1 MNNRYEDR
9 VHKFNAEQLVLG
21 MQRMPGVLRGLGY
34 TSLREGQQK
43 IISCVMGGQDT
54 LGVLPTSEG
63 KTLSFVAPTLALKWR
78 TLVFSPLISLIRD
91 QQQQYTIRGARVGAL
106 TSHNSDAMNMEFLS
120 QWVRGGMDLMYVAP
134 ERLMRPEFQEAMRI
148 APPHMTVVDECFTP
162 DVEILTEDG
171 WVRFDQLEK
180 GRKVAQVDPVDRG
193 ITFTTPTEYIQKPH
207 KGRMVRVKSHRLCD
221 LTMTP
226 EHELLVQW
234 PSGWRKQAV
243 DKVRFNNTKKMA
255 AAGFGRGTGSAL
267 LTPRERLLIAYQADG
282 NLHRD
287 RSAAGMS
294 TLAFSFTRERKLVR
308 FLQLME
314 DGGFDWSE
322 VADRDGRRRFLV
334 KNVPTVTKRLSD
346 HFKLEDMSV
355 ARARAFVAEAVEWD
369 GSKISKKLHYYSC
382 TVKPNTDFVQAVCV
396 LAGYKTNEVMQEDNR
411 EPQFND
417 VYRLFIS
424 LETSTFGTGQ
434 LEKYDEMYDGDVYCV
449 RVPKGCIVVRRN
461 GKPVIIGNCHCLSG
475 WSDTF
480 RSAYCVI
487 GDFITAFNPEVVLAL
502 TATCPPQVEADVRRV
517 LCIQQGVKVLHYPR
531 RKNLDLRSSAWNG
544 LEGLASL
551 LSRKPVEGAAV
562 VYCATQK
569 GTEMTAAALQEMMA
583 KEVLFY
589 HGGLTPASRSSI
601 QDRFMNEP
609 DVIMCATNAFG
620 MGVDKAQP
628 LSAKVLTPAGFRT
641 MGSLMKGDQV
651 IGQNGKPTRILDI
664 HERGF
669 LPAFKVEF
677 SDGTSTICADDH
689 RWAVRTPKEKYCGK
703 EFTVRNLEFLR
714 QKLRD
719 SSGNSK
725 WFIPIVEPVEFME
738 KSLPISPYL
747 LGVLLGDGCLTVSTH
762 FVSKEGDMPALVQD
776 ELPEGVRMVT
786 GVDGYVGLGAGRG
799 RKNPLTEALRDLGL
813 MGCKSQ
819 HKFIPELYRNAS
831 VDQRLAVLQGLLDTD
846 GHVPKPSFN
855 TVVYVT
861 TSNALCD
868 DVAWIVRSLGGVATY
883 AWKGSG
889 WYVYIR
895 LPNSMSPFRRPR
907 KRDAYRPRTKYHPT
921 HCIEKVEALGDM
933 EMRCI
938 TVENADGLYVTDDF
952 IVTHNS
958 DVRMVVHKDMAG
970 SIEAQAQEEGRG
982 GRDGKYT
989 LCHTFSDPESVRT
1002 HKFLIA
1008 CSNPTFE
1015 DVSRVYQ
1022 ALVKNKD
1029 LEGKVMLTKDELAK
1043 RAGLKG
1049 FGMDAV
1055 MQVLKGAQVIESTK
1069 NERKEHLVRV
1079 KNMTDDPKLKDFM
1092 AAVRS
1097 CAVPASDNGYSFVL
1111 QDLEDLLG
1119 VSEAVLKSRM
1129 RDWAKGGLIQHA
1141 PPERAN
1147 PVKVVGSLR
1156 QVDAERVDGLRARAE
1171 AKLAVV
1177 RKYVDEVPDNEK
1189 HAFIEQCMGVT

>member
-34 TSLREGQQK
+34 SSLREGQQK

-148 APPHMTVVDECFTP
+148 APPHMAVVDECFTP
-162 DVEILTEDG
+162 DVEILAEDG
-171 WVRFDQLEK
+171 WVRFDRLEK

-193 ITFTTPTEYIQKPH
+193 ITFTVPTEYIQKPH
-207 KGRMVRVKSHRLCD
+207 KGRMVHVKSHRLCD

-234 PSGWRKQAV
+234 PSGWRKQPV
-243 DKVRFNNTKKMA
+243 DKVRFNSTKKMA
-255 AAGFGRGTGSAL
+255 AAGFGKGSGSAR

-287 RSAAGMS
+287 RSASGMS
-294 TLAFSFTRERKLVR
+294 TLAFSFTRERKIVR

-487 GDFITAFNPEVVLAL
+487 GDFITAFNPQVVLAL

-601 QDRFMNEP
+601 QDRFMNES

-620 MGVDKAQP
+620 MGVDKP
-628 LSAKVLTPAGFRT
+628 
-641 MGSLMKGDQV
+641 
-651 IGQNGKPTRILDI
+651 
-664 HERGF
+664 
-669 LPAFKVEF
+669 
-677 SDGTSTICADDH
+677 
-689 RWAVRTPKEKYCGK
+689 
-703 EFTVRNLEFLR
+703 
-714 QKLRD
+714 
-719 SSGNSK
+719 
-725 WFIPIVEPVEFME
+725 
-738 KSLPISPYL
+738 
-747 LGVLLGDGCLTVSTH
+747 
-762 FVSKEGDMPALVQD
+762 
-776 ELPEGVRMVT
+776 
-786 GVDGYVGLGAGRG
+786 
-799 RKNPLTEALRDLGL
+799 
-813 MGCKSQ
+813 
-819 HKFIPELYRNAS
+819 
-831 VDQRLAVLQGLLDTD
+831 
-846 GHVPKPSFN
+846 
-855 TVVYVT
+855 
-861 TSNALCD
+861 
-868 DVAWIVRSLGGVATY
+868 
-883 AWKGSG
+883 
-889 WYVYIR
+889 
-895 LPNSMSPFRRPR
+895 
-907 KRDAYRPRTKYHPT
+907 
-921 HCIEKVEALGDM
+921 
-933 EMRCI
+933 
-938 TVENADGLYVTDDF
+938 
-952 IVTHNS
+952 

-1015 DVSRVYQ
+1015 DVSRVYH

-1029 LEGKVMLTKDELAK
+1029 LDGKVMLTKDELAK

-1049 FGMDAV
+1049 FGVDAV
-1055 MQVLKGAQVIESTK
+1055 LQVLKGAQVIESTK

-1141 PPERAN
+1141 PPERTN